1 VLAQSV
7 EPERSDQ
14 GAEEFQLVLQLD
26 PSKCSFRYDAQSVL
40 VLATASWRQT

>member
-1 VLAQSV
+1 VVAQSV

-14 GAEEFQLVLQLD
+14 GAEFQLVLQLGL
-26 PSKCSFRYDAQSVL
+26 SKCIFRYDAQSVL